1 MDEERERGRV
11 AGLSV
16 RRAKRVEHVRSMI
29 EPLEQARREL
39 PVRDNGERSLTDY
52 ARWLNQHD
60 YKTVAGKVWRAQTV
74 DRLFDITG
82 LVDEAEAVFYRQ
94 SAILTWK
101 INQQIDVEASRA
113 ELANMMAE
121 RDRNIAEARQLG
133 RALRGLD
140 DAADLQRDLG

>member
-16 RRAKRVEHVRSMI
+16 RRAGRIEHAQSMV
-29 EPLEQARREL
+29 EPLALARREL
-39 PVRDNGERSLTDY
+39 PVQDHGEPSLTDY

-60 YKTVAGKVWRAQTV
+60 HKTVRGKVWRAQTV
-74 DRLFDITG
+74 DRLFDVTG

-101 INQQIDVEASRA
+101 IKQQIDVDASRA
-113 ELANMMAE
+113 ELATVMAE

-140 DAADLQRDLG
+140 DAPDLQRDLG